1 MFALFRLN
9 DPYRML
15 VLLLFLLLMKL
26 PAFYGSVPLTIP
38 ELNWMVVGEKLAE
51 KGTVMYKDVWDPL
64 APLAAGMYWL
74 LHELFGRSHL
84 AYQIIALLLIF
95 VQSAL
100 FNYILL
106 RNKVYNENTYVPALI
121 YGLLMCTFFQFYT
134 LSPALVS
141 TTFVMLTINNAFNDI
156 EFKGAK
162 NNLFSTGILMGLASL
177 FYLPSLVLSLA
188 LLFAYLLFTGATPKS
203 YFLFLYGLL
212 MPWLIIIVYYFWH
225 DALFHFY
232 INCIY
237 SLLYLDNVSYIS
249 YSLLITII
257 GLPLVILI
265 LSFFKL
271 FDAKRFNN
279 YQERFQQTMIFIF
292 IMAFVAWWI
301 SHSRTP
307 ALLVLFVP
315 VVAFFISHFFLLI
328 RKRFIT
334 EISFLLFFIG
344 ILTIHFSTLFQW
356 NSVAPWLDYEKL
368 VVQETPWDDLVENKR
383 ILYLGDNL
391 SVYKNAQLAT
401 PYLNWELSS
410 LQLDSPDYYDNLMS
424 IYENFHEDTPEV
436 IIDTKDVMGKIF
448 TRMPTIAKQYTQGNE
463 AGVYIKE

>member
-15 VLLLFLLLMKL
+15 VLLLLLLLMKL
-26 PAFYGSVPLTIP
+26 PAFYGSAPLTIP
-38 ELNWMVVGEKLAE
+38 ELNWMIVGEKLAE

-84 AYQIIALLLIF
+84 AYQIIALLLVF
-95 VQSAL
+95 AQSGL

-134 LSPALVS
+134 LSPVLVS
-141 TTFVMLTINNAFNDI
+141 ITFVMLAINNAFNDI
-156 EFKGAK
+156 EYKGAK
-162 NNLFSTGILMGLASL
+162 NSLFSTGILMGLASL
-177 FYLPSLVLSLA
+177 FFLPSLVLSLA

-212 MPWLIIIVYYFWH
+212 MPWLVIILYYFWH

-249 YSLLITII
+249 YSLLITIVA
-257 GLPLVILI
+257 LPLIILV

-292 IMAFVAWWI
+292 ITALIAWWI

-307 ALLVLFVP
+307 ALLVLFIP
-315 VVAFFISHFFLLI
+315 VATFFISHFFLLI
-328 RKRFIT
+328 KRRFIT
-334 EISFLLFFIG
+334 EISFLSFFIG
-344 ILTIHFSTLFQW
+344 ILLIHFSTLFQW
-356 NSVAPWLDYEKL
+356 SAVAPWLNYEKL
-368 VVQETPWDDLVENKR
+368 VVQETPWDDLVENKK
-383 ILYLGDNL
+383 ILYLGDEL
-391 SVYKNAQLAT
+391 SIYENAALAT
-401 PYLNWELSS
+401 PYLNWELAS
-410 LQLDSPDYYDNLMS
+410 LQLTSSDYYDNLMS
-424 IYENFHEDTPEV
+424 IYEAFHEDTPEV
-436 IIDTKDVMGKIF
+436 IIDTKGVMEKIF
-448 TRMPTIAKQYTQGNE
+448 DRMPTIAGLYTQGSE

>member
-38 ELNWMVVGEKLAE
+38 ELNWMVVEEKLAE

-279 YQERFQQTMIFIF
+279 YQERFQQTMFFIF
-292 IMAFVAWWI
+292 IMALVAWWI

-356 NSVAPWLDYEKL
+356 NSVAPWLNYEKL
-368 VVQETPWDDLVENKR
+368 IVQDTPWDGLVANKK
-383 ILYLGDNL
+383 ILYLGDDL
-391 SVYKNAQLAT
+391 SVYKSAALAT
-401 PYLNWELSS
+401 PYLSWELAS
-410 LQLDSPDYYDNLMS
+410 LQLTSPDYYDNLMS
-424 IYENFHEDTPEV
+424 IFEAFHEDSPEV
-436 IIDTKDVMGKIF
+436 IIDTKGIMNDLFAK
-448 TRMPTIAKQYTQGNE
+448 MPTIAAQYKEGNE
-463 AGVYIKE
+463 EGVFIKE

>member
-279 YQERFQQTMIFIF
+279 YQERFQQTMFFIF
-292 IMAFVAWWI
+292 IMALVAWWI

-328 RKRFIT
+328 RRRFVT
-334 EISFLLFFIG
+334 EISFFSFFIG
-344 ILTIHFSTLFQW
+344 ILLIHFSTLFQW
-356 NSVAPWLDYEKL
+356 NSVAPWLHYEKL
-368 VVQETPWDDLVENKR
+368 VVQETRWDSQVENKK
-383 ILYLGDNL
+383 ILYLGDDL
-391 SVYKNAQLAT
+391 SVYKNAALAT
-401 PYLNWELSS
+401 PYLNWELAS
-410 LQLDSPDYYDNLMS
+410 LQLTSPDYYDNLMS
-424 IYENFHEDTPEV
+424 IFEAFHNDSPDV
-436 IIDTKDVMGKIF
+436 IIDTKGVMKEILA
-448 TRMPTIAKQYTQGNE
+448 RMPTIAALYTEGE
-463 AGVYIKE
+463 EEGVFLKE

>member
-1 MFALFRLN
+1 
-9 DPYRML
+9 ML

-51 KGTVMYKDVWDPL
+51 DGTVMYKDVWDPL

-100 FNYILL
+100 FNSILL
-106 RNKVYNENTYVPALI
+106 KNKAYNENTYVPALI

-134 LSPALVS
+134 LSPVLVS
-141 TTFVMLTINNAFNDI
+141 LTFVLLTINNAFNDI
-156 EFKGAK
+156 EFKGMK

-177 FYLPSLVLSLA
+177 FYLPSLVLALA

-203 YFLFLYGLL
+203 YFLFAYGLL
-212 MPWLIIIVYYFWH
+212 LPWLIIIVYYFWH
-225 DALFHFY
+225 DALFQFY
-232 INCIY
+232 INCLY
-237 SLLYLDNVSYIS
+237 SLLFLGNNSYIS
-249 YSLLITII
+249 YSLLITIVA
-257 GLPLVILI
+257 LPLVVLI

-271 FDAKRFNN
+271 FDAKKFNN

-292 IMAFVAWWI
+292 IMALVAWWI

-307 ALLVLFVP
+307 ALLVIFVP
-315 VVAFFISHFFLLI
+315 VAAFYISHFFLLI
-328 RKRFIT
+328 RRRFIT

-344 ILTIHFSTLFQW
+344 ILFVHFSTLYQW
-356 NSVAPWLDYEKL
+356 NTVAPLLHYEKL
-368 VVQETPWDDLVENKR
+368 LVQDTPWDDLVENKK
-383 ILYLGDNL
+383 ILYLGDDL
-391 SVYKNAQLAT
+391 SVYKKAQLAT

-410 LQLDSPDYYDNLMS
+410 LQLASPDYYDNLMS
-424 IYENFHEDTPEV
+424 IYEYFHEDTPEV
-436 IIDTKDVMGKIF
+436 IIDTKGIMDKVF
-448 TRMPTIAKQYTQGNE
+448 ARMPTIAEQYTQGNE
-463 AGVYIKE
+463 RGVYIKEE